1 MDVVLLESVV
11 HHLEVLLRPG
21 IHHALERLDEAA
33 RSQVP
38 HPAVHA
44 PRDVNGKA
52 WLQLR
57 ARQMRHALATGA
69 VLAWPAGPRTLASP
83 SNLRLGPT
91 GDVEVE
97 LCVLGL
103 RHLD

>member
-1 MDVVLLESVV
+1 MDVVLLEGVV
-11 HHLEVLLRPG
+11 HHLEVLLRPR

-57 ARQMRHALATGA
+57 PRQMRHALITRA
-69 VLAWPAGPRTLASP
+69 VLAWPASPHTLPSP
-83 SNLRLGPT
+83 LDLRLGPT
-91 GDVEVE
+91 ADREVE
-97 LCVLGL
+97 LGVLGL
-103 RHLD
+103 RHS

>member
-1 MDVVLLESVV
+1 MDVVLLEGVV
-11 HHLEVLLRPG
+11 HHLEVLLRPR

-33 RSQVP
+33 RSEVP

-57 ARQMRHALATGA
+57 ASQMRHALITRA
-69 VLAWPAGPRTLASP
+69 VLAWPASPRTLAAP
-83 SNLRLGPT
+83 TNLRLGPT
-91 GDVEVE
+91 GVLGGE
-97 LCVLGL
+97 LRVLGL
-103 RHLD
+103 RPF

>member
-11 HHLEVLLRPG
+11 HDLEVLFRPC

-33 RSQVP
+33 RTQVP

-57 ARQMRHALATGA
+57 ASQMRHALVTRA
-69 VLAWPAGPRTLASP
+69 VLAWPASP
-83 SNLRLGPT
+83 HTRAAPANLRLGPT
-91 GDVEVE
+91 GDLEGE
-97 LCVLGL
+97 LRMLGL
-103 RHLD
+103 RHS